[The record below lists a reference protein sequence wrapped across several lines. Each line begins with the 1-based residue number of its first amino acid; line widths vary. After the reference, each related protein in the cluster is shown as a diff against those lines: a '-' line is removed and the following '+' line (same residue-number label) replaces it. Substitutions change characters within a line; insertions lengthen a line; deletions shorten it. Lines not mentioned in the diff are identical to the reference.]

1 MALPAVKIRRRH
13 SILLF
18 AILGIVLVI
27 GSYLFVAFLAASCV
41 YLPYIIFSRAASEH
55 GWDVLILI
63 FGIVIA
69 ATMLWSLI
77 PRRQEFTAP
86 GVLLDRSAHPRLF
99 AEIDSI
105 AAILN
110 EPAPRDVYLIGE
122 ANAFVA
128 DRGGILGFG
137 SHRIMG
143 LGLPLLSTMTVSQI
157 RALLA
162 HEFAHYYGGDTSVGP
177 WVYRTKASFV
187 RVFQN
192 VGSVRPLARIAVLGA
207 MYMLV
212 TMLLKWYFVGFLR
225 FSNFV
230 SRRQEYRADELA
242 CIVAGRQNLIDGLQA
257 MHRTAAVWPVYWK
270 QEVQP
275 VLRMGSLVALGDG
288 LVRFMAVPNI
298 SAAIEKSL
306 ETRLREE
313 KTKPYDTHPPLR
325 DRIAAAQQLPE
336 GSPSENSAPATCLLE
351 NLRNA
356 EILFAENRADD
367 IRPGSLK
374 YVSWDE
380 VALLVTVPGWQ
391 QFVSE
396 YSEPLRGL
404 TAESLPDQV
413 PKLREIGSRIRDP
426 KGMLLSPDQR
436 TARAAGLFAAALALA
451 MIRVGWELQVGPGML
466 RLSKGNHELDPFL
479 AVNQLMTNRLS
490 PETWTARCHELGL
503 SQLTLLPTSRSEHT
517 QESSTQAEL
526 FS

>member
-257 MHRTAAVWPVYWK
+257 MHRTAAVWPV
-270 QEVQP
+270 
-275 VLRMGSLVALGDG
+275 
-288 LVRFMAVPNI
+288 
-298 SAAIEKSL
+298 
-306 ETRLREE
+306 
-313 KTKPYDTHPPLR
+313 
-325 DRIAAAQQLPE
+325 
-336 GSPSENSAPATCLLE
+336 
-351 NLRNA
+351 
-356 EILFAENRADD
+356 
-367 IRPGSLK
+367 
-374 YVSWDE
+374 
-380 VALLVTVPGWQ
+380 
-391 QFVSE
+391 
-396 YSEPLRGL
+396 
-404 TAESLPDQV
+404 
-413 PKLREIGSRIRDP
+413 
-426 KGMLLSPDQR
+426 
-436 TARAAGLFAAALALA
+436 
-451 MIRVGWELQVGPGML
+451 
-466 RLSKGNHELDPFL
+466 
-479 AVNQLMTNRLS
+479 
-490 PETWTARCHELGL
+490 
-503 SQLTLLPTSRSEHT
+503 
-517 QESSTQAEL
+517 
-526 FS
+526 